1 VTQHPKATDIA
12 FDCQAASP
20 AAIAGADSRVEIL
33 NALQVPA
40 GLLVEVARD
49 VARSDAE
56 PRENSKEGSR
66 VDRNLA
72 HIRNSH
78 SPPQAHLAVV
88 VVSCCRA
95 EWSPALDLLPGRWWF
110 APMPILRTE

>member
-1 VTQHPKATDIA
+1 
-12 FDCQAASP
+12 
-20 AAIAGADSRVEIL
+20 
-33 NALQVPA
+33 LQVPA
-40 GLLVEVARD
+40 DLLVEVAGD

-66 VDRNLA
+66 ADRNLA
-72 HIRNSH
+72 HIRSSH

-88 VVSCCRA
+88 VVVVVVVVVRCCRA

-110 APMPILRTE
+110 GPMPKLQTEGG